1 MKQLFL
7 LLTFFSLTIIV
18 SGQRWAPTGAKWTFG
33 VGLNLG
39 SSIGF
44 GNGFPPGTQL
54 LEAILAK

>member
-18 SGQRWAPTGAKWTFG
+18 TSTGAKWTFG